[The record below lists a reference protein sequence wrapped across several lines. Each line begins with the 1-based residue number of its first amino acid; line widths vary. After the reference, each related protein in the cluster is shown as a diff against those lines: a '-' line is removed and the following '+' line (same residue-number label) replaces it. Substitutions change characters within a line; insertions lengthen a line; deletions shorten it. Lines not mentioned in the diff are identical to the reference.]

1 MLSEEIYVFCIADK
15 AFMKEKGGAIP
26 RLVHSN
32 DEHSWFELIYRDRL
46 YQFHL

>member
-1 MLSEEIYVFCIADK
+1 MCIADK

-32 DEHSWFELIYRDRL
+32 DEHSRFELIDRNRF
-46 YQFHL
+46 YVFH